1 MTFARTW
8 CTWAAALL
16 LGAALAAWPGGGRAQ
31 AAAHMTLAEAW
42 ALAEAH
48 HPRVVEARR
57 TLEGLERDL
66 EQRRSAYAPTL
77 TVSVGRLSARV
88 DTSGEWDT
96 PNPDA
101 TLRAGLKLPSGIN
114 LNASVTSPALSSENG
129 RWRGNVSLEYPL
141 LRSAELDS
149 DALALRQAEQ
159 ALENARLEFERLR
172 DEVRAEVLAA
182 LHALQVAQVRFELA
196 RAAHADAAAEWDLA
210 QRHKELG
217 IITEAEYLAA
227 QIAWLRA
234 EQDWLTAQ
242 RTLEARRRDLARML
256 GLDDVAGYEFED
268 VLGWTAMPPAGSP
281 DEAAARATARSLTV
295 RERRQAVETAELQ
308 LAAERERSGWTAS
321 FSATYVPRGSGTQ
334 EQRDGLSLSVSLSYP
349 LADGGQRRRSL
360 AAREE
365 AVERALEAL
374 ERAEEE
380 VRQQVLD
387 LFVQLEDARRE
398 VDIAGLELARA
409 ELEYAAVLRQAGLP
423 VAAAGQA
430 DVERARRAVV
440 RAELSWLEAVQRYQA
455 RWIELQRLQ
464 GPVPWETLMTAPEGE
479 GTR

>member
-1 MTFARTW
+1 M
-8 CTWAAALL
+8 
-16 LGAALAAWPGGGRAQ
+16 
-31 AAAHMTLAEAW
+31 
-42 ALAEAH
+42 
-48 HPRVVEARR
+48 
-57 TLEGLERDL
+57 
-66 EQRRSAYAPTL
+66 
-77 TVSVGRLSARV
+77 
-88 DTSGEWDT
+88 
-96 PNPDA
+96 
-101 TLRAGLKLPSGIN
+101 
-114 LNASVTSPALSSENG
+114 
-129 RWRGNVSLEYPL
+129 
-141 LRSAELDS
+141 
-149 DALALRQAEQ
+149 AEQ

-196 RAAHADAAAEWDLA
+196 RAAYADAAAEWDLA

-242 RTLEARRRDLARML
+242 RTLEARRRDLARLL

-268 VLGWTAMPPAGSP
+268 VLGWTAMPPAGSS